1 MSTDF
6 ESREQSLYE
15 SLLESAKT
23 PKAKACLFNVR
34 KACSSI
40 LKVKGN
46 LTYAAVARFI
56 DDVDNLEI
64 LQLINGVAGPKQQ
77 SISNNKNFKMLINL
91 YIEELDRIKGR
102 PQSSNDVGAKSSE
115 YPTAGLDSKTKLY
128 INMLNQKIQAL
139 EKENE
144 TLSLSFQDQT
154 KSSPLKLADAVGKSL
169 AGKTTGLLPHI
180 PDVSNE
186 KAVISILKAVAS
198 APIDFPD
205 HFVEKTKN
213 GKSALFLYSPSGDKR
228 VIPSSDWMWLKEN
241 FDDR

>member
-77 SISNNKNFKMLINL
+77 SISNNKNFKEAIEFASLVAGISVTREGAANSMPTIDE
-91 YIEELDRIKGR
+91 IEENL
-102 PQSSNDVGAKSSE
+102 
-115 YPTAGLDSKTKLY
+115 
-128 INMLNQKIQAL
+128 
-139 EKENE
+139 
-144 TLSLSFQDQT
+144 
-154 KSSPLKLADAVGKSL
+154 
-169 AGKTTGLLPHI
+169 
-180 PDVSNE
+180 
-186 KAVISILKAVAS
+186 
-198 APIDFPD
+198 
-205 HFVEKTKN
+205 
-213 GKSALFLYSPSGDKR
+213 
-228 VIPSSDWMWLKEN
+228 
-241 FDDR
+241 